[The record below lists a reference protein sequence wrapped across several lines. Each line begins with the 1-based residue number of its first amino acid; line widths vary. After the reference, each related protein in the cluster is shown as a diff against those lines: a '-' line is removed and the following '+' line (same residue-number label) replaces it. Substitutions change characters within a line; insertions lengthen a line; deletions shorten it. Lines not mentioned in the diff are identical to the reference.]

1 MPGVLWPKFEDQKI
15 AVRLAFTGSINDDI
29 LDIEA
34 LSMKLLTY
42 LSAKYPAALV
52 SRYKIQISDDDS
64 GLDLINKIAIKR
76 GMLLSGGEI
85 NLERAAITI
94 IDEFRSGKLGKIT
107 LELPEDFSNG

>member
-1 MPGVLWPKFEDQKI
+1 MLNAQQVLLFLLS
-15 AVRLAFTGSINDDI
+15 LADYANQADFI
-29 LDIEA
+29 
-34 LSMKLLTY
+34 TY